1 MSQPPTLDHA
11 LTRPVVI
18 VLMGVSGSG
27 KTTVGVLLA
36 AALGYAFQEGDDL
49 HPPANV
55 AKMRAGHPLD
65 DADRMPWLHSIAAV
79 IDGWRAR
86 GVGGVVASSALKR
99 RYRDILIGERA
110 GVVLV
115 YLKGTHE
122 LIARRV
128 AARHHRY
135 MPAALLGSQFST
147 LEEPAPD
154 EHPLVVDVSGTPAEI
169 ADRIV
174 AELRARERGS

>member
-1 MSQPPTLDHA
+1 MSPPPRTTLSH
-11 LTRPVVI
+11 PIVI

-49 HPPANV
+49 HPAANV
-55 AKMRAGHPLD
+55 AKMHAGHPLD

-79 IDGWRAR
+79 IDGWRER

-99 RYRDILIGERA
+99 RYRDILIGSRA
-110 GVVLV
+110 GVALV
-115 YLKGTHE
+115 YLKGTHD
-122 LIARRV
+122 LIAGRV
-128 AARHHRY
+128 AARPKHF

-154 EHPLVVDVSGTPAEI
+154 EHPLVVDVAGTPAEI
-169 ADRIV
+169 VDRIV
-174 AELRARERGS
+174 TELEARERGS